1 MSENQKMLTFELCCH
16 FFLQGRLAFFFRNS
30 IRMRATCSNR
40 KEQCNDV
47 VNSEF
52 LIAASIAT
60 STGMLHLDSTIVPV
74 SGLFMET
81 YIAQGTSWTMAFKQT
96 LAALNWVKVF
106 HLARER
112 FLAIKDAWMVEAIW
126 CDGLP
131 ARSSPELQVEK
142 ITKLHRGKY
151 RFLVRMAA
159 IFSLSTIHWLL
170 YASWLGVSC
179 IGFRHKLLGLCMYI

>member
-1 MSENQKMLTFELCCH
+1 MKE
-16 FFLQGRLAFFFRNS
+16 
-30 IRMRATCSNR
+30 RAG
-40 KEQCNDV
+40 E
-47 VNSEF
+47 
-52 LIAASIAT
+52 
-60 STGMLHLDSTIVPV
+60 PV
-74 SGLFMET
+74 SGLFIET
-81 YIAQGTSWTMAFKQT
+81 YIDQATSWTMACKQT

-112 FLAIKDAWMVEAIW
+112 FLAIKDAWMVEAMW
-126 CDGLP
+126 CDGLS

-151 RFLVRMAA
+151 RFLMRMAA

-179 IGFRHKLLGLCMYI
+179 IGFRHKLLGLSPRAFPDFRHRAARFSPQLQILATGADFSHRFQISATDSFSHCWPAEISATCPDFHHKPPSSANH

>member
-1 MSENQKMLTFELCCH
+1 MKE
-16 FFLQGRLAFFFRNS
+16 
-30 IRMRATCSNR
+30 RAG
-40 KEQCNDV
+40 E
-47 VNSEF
+47 
-52 LIAASIAT
+52 
-60 STGMLHLDSTIVPV
+60 PV
-74 SGLFMET
+74 SGLFIET

-131 ARSSPELQVEK
+131 ARSSSELQVEK

-179 IGFRHKLLGLCMYI
+179 IGFCQKLLGLCMYIYKYNFFHIYLFIDYLSIHLSGLLLN